1 MERVEL
7 TQELL
12 NQYRRHPRILEVRLI
27 LLFDLFEREFGYNGV
42 MDIFNGLCVGFKRS
56 KELLDTVLARR
67 FDIKRKSKTSKVK
80 WRQEVM
86 FMGLCYGETPY
97 KIAKNYLLLTPSN
110 FYRKSKDDTYNPK
123 VFVTDEWL
131 RDLDDEA
138 KIASNKLYRDE
149 IKGFLEIIDS
159 LTNVLLKWKGE
170 IDND

>member
-1 MERVEL
+1 MKVEI
-7 TQELL
+7 TKELL
-12 NQYRRHPRILEVRLI
+12 DKYKNHPRILEVRFI

-42 MDIFNGLCVGFKRS
+42 MSIFDGLCIGFKRS

-86 FMGLCYGETPY
+86 FMGMCYGETPY
-97 KIAKNYLLLTPSN
+97 KIAKNYLLISPSN
-110 FYRKSKDDTYNPK
+110 LYRKADGIVYDPR

-138 KIASNKLYRDE
+138 KIATNKLYRDE
-149 IKGFLEIIDS
+149 IKGFLDIIDS
-159 LTNVLLKWKGE
+159 LTKVLLKLKGDE
-170 IDND
+170 E

>member
-1 MERVEL
+1 MAQVEL

-12 NQYRRHPRILEVRLI
+12 DRYRRHPRILEVRLI

-42 MDIFNGLCVGFKRS
+42 MDIFNGLCIGFKRS

-67 FDIKRKSKTSKVK
+67 FDIKRKSKTAKIK

-97 KIAKNYLLLTPSN
+97 KVAKYYLLIHPSN
-110 FYRKSKDDTYNPK
+110 LYMNREINDPK

-138 KIASNKLYRDE
+138 KVAGNKLYRDE
-149 IKGFLEIIDS
+149 IKGFLEVIDS

-170 IDND
+170 IEND